1 MQIVERK
8 PVPIYE
14 VICFEC
20 GSKIRYQAAEVH
32 YSHITC
38 PVCRT
43 LLWAMTINPV
53 AYEDT
58 EPPKEVDNEHP
69 D

>member
-14 VICFEC
+14 VTCFEC
-20 GSKIRYQAAEVH
+20 GSKIRYQASEVH
-32 YSHITC
+32 YCHITC
-38 PVCRT
+38 PICRT

-53 AYEDT
+53 AFEDA
-58 EPPKEVDNEHP
+58 EPPKEET
-69 D
+69 

>member
-20 GSKIRYQAAEVH
+20 GSKIRYQASEVN

-43 LLWAMTINPV
+43 LLWAMTISPV

-58 EPPKEVDNEHP
+58 EPTKEEKK
-69 D
+69 

>member
-14 VICFEC
+14 VICSEC
-20 GSKIRYQAAEVH
+20 GSKIRYQAAEVS

-38 PVCRT
+38 PVCLT
-43 LLWAMTINPV
+43 SLWAMTILPV
-53 AYEDT
+53 GYEDT
-58 EPPKEVDNEHP
+58 EPPKEEE
-69 D
+69 

>member
-14 VICFEC
+14 VTCVEC
-20 GSKIRYQAAEVH
+20 GSKIRYQASEVIQC
-32 YSHITC
+32 HITC

-43 LLWAMTINPV
+43 LLWAMTIIPV
-53 AYEDT
+53 AFEIA
-58 EPPKEVDNEHP
+58 EPPKGDEA
-69 D
+69 